1 MKRERERERQSR
13 KKKFFQVF
21 VGCEFLGFI
30 FFLFFW
36 LFNNSTYSL
45 QKKELVLRQRKNFLE
60 ENLDGANKANREA
73 RTDGQKGPSRRSSV
87 SPCVSCFSF
96 LSSTSCEEKEIYIE
110 RLRQSNAFENSL
122 DARVYHGQ
130 RDRSL
135 VFEG

>member
-36 LFNNSTYSL
+36 LFNNSTCSL

-73 RTDGQKGPSRRSSV
+73 RTDGQK
-87 SPCVSCFSF
+87 
-96 LSSTSCEEKEIYIE
+96 
-110 RLRQSNAFENSL
+110 
-122 DARVYHGQ
+122 
-130 RDRSL
+130 
-135 VFEG
+135 